1 MIKIR
6 SILLKIKKIF
16 FSLSYKIKRFF
27 RILLK
32 IDQKMIIGNKKLL
45 MPPEHNLSWYNI
57 IYKEYDKYLP
67 SLVSQISKNSSVI
80 DIGANIG
87 DTVYRMLDSNPNL
100 KYYCV
105 EADDYFY
112 GYLKRN
118 KELLNENLKERVILI
133 NELVGENIKGILHKS
148 EGGTATLIEKEDGIK
163 SKTLDQIIDEYKI
176 KDIKLIKS
184 DIDGYDYNA
193 LNSGMNEIENNKP
206 DLFFEC
212 ATLQQNSH
220 EGFVSIIKKL
230 EKIGYKN
237 WSILDNYGIVIFE
250 KRKSTDVLN
259 FLDRRK
265 GDEFAIDIFCKEN

>member
-6 SILLKIKKIF
+6 SILLKIYKIF
-16 FSLSYKIKRFF
+16 FSLSYKIKRFL
-27 RILLK
+27 RIFFK
-32 IDQKMIIGNKKLL
+32 IDQKMSIGNKKLL
-45 MPPEHNLSWYNI
+45 MPPEHNLSWYNF

-67 SLVSQISKNSSVI
+67 VLVSKISANSSVI

-87 DTVYRMLDSNPNL
+87 DTVYRMLNSNPNL
-100 KYYCV
+100 KYYCI

-112 GYLKRN
+112 GYLEKN
-118 KELLNENLKERVILI
+118 KNLLNENLKERVILI
-133 NELVGENIKGILHKS
+133 NELVGENIKGVLHKS
-148 EGGTATLIEKEDGIK
+148 EGGTATLIENENGIK

-176 KDIKLIKS
+176 ENIKLIKS

-193 LNSGMNEIENNKP
+193 LNSGMIEIENNKP

-212 ATLQQNSH
+212 ATLQKNSH
-220 EGFVSIIKKL
+220 EGFVSIVKKL

-237 WSILDNYGIVIFE
+237 WSLLDNYGTVIFE
-250 KRKSTDVLN
+250 SRKCIDVLN

-265 GDEFAIDIFCKEN
+265 GDEFAVDIFCKEN